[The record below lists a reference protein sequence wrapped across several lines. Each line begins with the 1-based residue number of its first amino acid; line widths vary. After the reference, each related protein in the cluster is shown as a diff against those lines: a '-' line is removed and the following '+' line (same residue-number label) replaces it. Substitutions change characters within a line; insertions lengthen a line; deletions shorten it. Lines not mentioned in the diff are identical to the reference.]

1 MRALCAQVL
10 WLIHSRI
17 DVCVAASKLAQVTE
31 KSFNITHV
39 KQYNT
44 AVRYLQDTR
53 HLYLRM
59 YKLDHESLHIRAYAD
74 ASFFT
79 NSEDSSQLS
88 CMAFLADKQDNYCV
102 LHYDRYKS
110 HRVAR
115 YVVCAES

>member
-88 CMAFLADKQDNYCV
+88 CMAFWQKKRIITVFYTTTDTRV
-102 LHYDRYKS
+102 TES
-110 HRVAR
+110 HDT
-115 YVVCAES
+115 